1 MHLDKFNRTLIRIK
15 PEKNIN
21 CLPIYIKD
29 LSLILDERKILSS
42 LNLSINSD
50 DVTVIMGPNGAGKSI
65 FLKIL
70 NGILTPTSGCI
81 TWNNKKQFSDT
92 LNTQAFV
99 FQKPILLRRSV
110 IANLDYMDSVL
121 GNKKRIS
128 KDRLLKIVQLQ
139 KQKNQPA
146 RMLSLGEQQRLS
158 LIRSLMLRPNLLLL
172 DEPTANLDPASTK
185 IIEDIILNLKMMG
198 IKIIFVT
205 HNILQAKRIADDII
219 FLNEGKMVEHLNK
232 QEFFS
237 NSKSIEVQNMESRLT
252 GGDLH
257 LNQKVDNE
265 TENDLMSLLADD
277 RQNPEES
284 YEDFNDK
291 QIKKDFINKAIDTL
305 SEREKTII
313 RLRKF
318 REKSITLDELGQ
330 KLKISKERVR
340 QIETKALEK
349 LKTTI
354 VEISQQNK
362 EFFI

>member
-121 GNKKRIS
+121 GYKKKIS
-128 KDRLLKIVQLQ
+128 KDRLLEIVQLK

-158 LIRSLMLRPNLLLL
+158 LVRSLMVRPNIMLL

-205 HNILQAKRIADDII
+205 HNILQAKRIADEII

-237 NSKSIEVQNMESRLT
+237 NSKSIEVQNY
-252 GGDLH
+252 
-257 LNQKVDNE
+257 LNGI
-265 TENDLMSLLADD
+265 L
-277 RQNPEES
+277 
-284 YEDFNDK
+284 
-291 QIKKDFINKAIDTL
+291 
-305 SEREKTII
+305 
-313 RLRKF
+313 
-318 REKSITLDELGQ
+318 
-330 KLKISKERVR
+330 
-340 QIETKALEK
+340 
-349 LKTTI
+349 
-354 VEISQQNK
+354 
-362 EFFI
+362 

>member
-42 LNLSINSD
+42 LNLSINSN
-50 DVTVIMGPNGAGKSI
+50 DVTVIMGPNGAGKSL

-121 GNKKRIS
+121 GYKKKTS
-128 KDRLLKIVQLQ
+128 KDRLLEIVQLK

-205 HNILQAKRIADDII
+205 HNILQAKRIADEII

-237 NSKSIEVQNMESRLT
+237 NSKSIEVQNY
-252 GGDLH
+252 
-257 LNQKVDNE
+257 LNGI
-265 TENDLMSLLADD
+265 L
-277 RQNPEES
+277 
-284 YEDFNDK
+284 
-291 QIKKDFINKAIDTL
+291 
-305 SEREKTII
+305 
-313 RLRKF
+313 
-318 REKSITLDELGQ
+318 
-330 KLKISKERVR
+330 
-340 QIETKALEK
+340 
-349 LKTTI
+349 
-354 VEISQQNK
+354 
-362 EFFI
+362 

>member
-29 LSLILDERKILSS
+29 LSLTLDERKILSS

-121 GNKKRIS
+121 GYKKKIS
-128 KDRLLKIVQLQ
+128 KDRLLEIVQLK

-158 LIRSLMLRPNLLLL
+158 LVRSLMLRPNLLLL

-185 IIEDIILNLKMMG
+185 IIEDLILNLKMMG

-205 HNILQAKRIADDII
+205 HNILQAKRIADEII

-237 NSKSIEVQNMESRLT
+237 NSKSIEVQNY
-252 GGDLH
+252 
-257 LNQKVDNE
+257 LNGI
-265 TENDLMSLLADD
+265 L
-277 RQNPEES
+277 
-284 YEDFNDK
+284 
-291 QIKKDFINKAIDTL
+291 
-305 SEREKTII
+305 
-313 RLRKF
+313 
-318 REKSITLDELGQ
+318 
-330 KLKISKERVR
+330 
-340 QIETKALEK
+340 
-349 LKTTI
+349 
-354 VEISQQNK
+354 
-362 EFFI
+362 

>member
-29 LSLILDERKILSS
+29 LSLTMDERKILSS

-92 LNTQAFV
+92 INTQAFV

-121 GNKKRIS
+121 GNKKKIS
-128 KDRLLKIVQLQ
+128 KDRLLDIVQLK

-146 RMLSLGEQQRLS
+146 RMLSLGEQQRHS

-205 HNILQAKRIADDII
+205 HNILQAKRIADEII

-237 NSKSIEVQNMESRLT
+237 NSKSIEVQNY
-252 GGDLH
+252 
-257 LNQKVDNE
+257 LNGI
-265 TENDLMSLLADD
+265 L
-277 RQNPEES
+277 
-284 YEDFNDK
+284 
-291 QIKKDFINKAIDTL
+291 
-305 SEREKTII
+305 
-313 RLRKF
+313 
-318 REKSITLDELGQ
+318 
-330 KLKISKERVR
+330 
-340 QIETKALEK
+340 
-349 LKTTI
+349 
-354 VEISQQNK
+354 
-362 EFFI
+362 

>member
-81 TWNNKKQFSDT
+81 KWNNKKQFSDT

-237 NSKSIEVQNMESRLT
+237 NSKSIEVQNY
-252 GGDLH
+252 
-257 LNQKVDNE
+257 LNGI
-265 TENDLMSLLADD
+265 L
-277 RQNPEES
+277 
-284 YEDFNDK
+284 
-291 QIKKDFINKAIDTL
+291 
-305 SEREKTII
+305 
-313 RLRKF
+313 
-318 REKSITLDELGQ
+318 
-330 KLKISKERVR
+330 
-340 QIETKALEK
+340 
-349 LKTTI
+349 
-354 VEISQQNK
+354 
-362 EFFI
+362 

>member
-121 GNKKRIS
+121 GNKKKIS
-128 KDRLLKIVQLQ
+128 KDRLLEIVQLK

-219 FLNEGKMVEHLNK
+219 FLNEGKMVEHLDK

-237 NSKSIEVQNMESRLT
+237 NSKSIEVQNY
-252 GGDLH
+252 
-257 LNQKVDNE
+257 LNGI
-265 TENDLMSLLADD
+265 L
-277 RQNPEES
+277 
-284 YEDFNDK
+284 
-291 QIKKDFINKAIDTL
+291 
-305 SEREKTII
+305 
-313 RLRKF
+313 
-318 REKSITLDELGQ
+318 
-330 KLKISKERVR
+330 
-340 QIETKALEK
+340 
-349 LKTTI
+349 
-354 VEISQQNK
+354 
-362 EFFI
+362 

>member
-92 LNTQAFV
+92 INTQAFV

-121 GNKKRIS
+121 GYKKKIS
-128 KDRLLKIVQLQ
+128 KDRLLEIVQLK

-237 NSKSIEVQNMESRLT
+237 NSKSIEVQNY
-252 GGDLH
+252 
-257 LNQKVDNE
+257 LNGI
-265 TENDLMSLLADD
+265 L
-277 RQNPEES
+277 
-284 YEDFNDK
+284 
-291 QIKKDFINKAIDTL
+291 
-305 SEREKTII
+305 
-313 RLRKF
+313 
-318 REKSITLDELGQ
+318 
-330 KLKISKERVR
+330 
-340 QIETKALEK
+340 
-349 LKTTI
+349 
-354 VEISQQNK
+354 
-362 EFFI
+362 

>member
-50 DVTVIMGPNGAGKSI
+50 NVTVIMGPNGAGKSI

-92 LNTQAFV
+92 INTQAFV

-121 GNKKRIS
+121 GNKKKIS

-205 HNILQAKRIADDII
+205 HNILQAKRIADEII

-237 NSKSIEVQNMESRLT
+237 NSKSIEVQNY
-252 GGDLH
+252 
-257 LNQKVDNE
+257 LNGI
-265 TENDLMSLLADD
+265 L
-277 RQNPEES
+277 
-284 YEDFNDK
+284 
-291 QIKKDFINKAIDTL
+291 
-305 SEREKTII
+305 
-313 RLRKF
+313 
-318 REKSITLDELGQ
+318 
-330 KLKISKERVR
+330 
-340 QIETKALEK
+340 
-349 LKTTI
+349 
-354 VEISQQNK
+354 
-362 EFFI
+362 

>member
-1 MHLDKFNRTLIRIK
+1 
-15 PEKNIN
+15 
-21 CLPIYIKD
+21 
-29 LSLILDERKILSS
+29 
-42 LNLSINSD
+42 
-50 DVTVIMGPNGAGKSI
+50 MGPNGAGKSI
-65 FLKIL
+65 LLKIL

-121 GNKKRIS
+121 GYKKKIS
-128 KDRLLKIVQLQ
+128 KDRLLEIVQLK

-158 LIRSLMLRPNLLLL
+158 LVRSLMLRPNILLL

-205 HNILQAKRIADDII
+205 HNILQAKRIADEII

-237 NSKSIEVQNMESRLT
+237 NSKSIEVQNY
-252 GGDLH
+252 
-257 LNQKVDNE
+257 LNGI
-265 TENDLMSLLADD
+265 L
-277 RQNPEES
+277 
-284 YEDFNDK
+284 
-291 QIKKDFINKAIDTL
+291 
-305 SEREKTII
+305 
-313 RLRKF
+313 
-318 REKSITLDELGQ
+318 
-330 KLKISKERVR
+330 
-340 QIETKALEK
+340 
-349 LKTTI
+349 
-354 VEISQQNK
+354 
-362 EFFI
+362 

>member
-121 GNKKRIS
+121 GYKKKIS
-128 KDRLLKIVQLQ
+128 KDRLLEIVQLK

-185 IIEDIILNLKMMG
+185 IIEDIVLNLKMMG

-219 FLNEGKMVEHLNK
+219 FLNEGKMVEHLDK

-237 NSKSIEVQNMESRLT
+237 NSKSFHVQNY
-252 GGDLH
+252 
-257 LNQKVDNE
+257 LN
-265 TENDLMSLLADD
+265 
-277 RQNPEES
+277 
-284 YEDFNDK
+284 
-291 QIKKDFINKAIDTL
+291 
-305 SEREKTII
+305 
-313 RLRKF
+313 
-318 REKSITLDELGQ
+318 G
-330 KLKISKERVR
+330 KL
-340 QIETKALEK
+340 
-349 LKTTI
+349 
-354 VEISQQNK
+354 
-362 EFFI
+362 

>member
-92 LNTQAFV
+92 LNTQSFV

-121 GNKKRIS
+121 GNKKKIS
-128 KDRLLKIVQLQ
+128 KDRLLEIVQLK

-205 HNILQAKRIADDII
+205 HNILQAKRIADEII

-237 NSKSIEVQNMESRLT
+237 NSKSIEVQNY
-252 GGDLH
+252 
-257 LNQKVDNE
+257 LNGI
-265 TENDLMSLLADD
+265 L
-277 RQNPEES
+277 
-284 YEDFNDK
+284 
-291 QIKKDFINKAIDTL
+291 
-305 SEREKTII
+305 
-313 RLRKF
+313 
-318 REKSITLDELGQ
+318 
-330 KLKISKERVR
+330 
-340 QIETKALEK
+340 
-349 LKTTI
+349 
-354 VEISQQNK
+354 
-362 EFFI
+362 

>member
-92 LNTQAFV
+92 LNTRAFV
-99 FQKPILLRRSV
+99 FQKPILLRRAV
-110 IANLDYMDSVL
+110 ISNLDYIDSVL
-121 GNKKRIS
+121 GYKKKIS
-128 KDRLLKIVQLQ
+128 KDRLLEIVQLQ

-158 LIRSLMLRPNLLLL
+158 LVRSLMVRPNLLLL
-172 DEPTANLDPASTK
+172 DEPTANLDPGSTK
-185 IIEDIILNLKMMG
+185 IIEDIVLNLKKMG

-205 HNILQAKRIADDII
+205 HNILQAKRIADEII

-237 NSKSIEVQNMESRLT
+237 NSKSIEVQNY
-252 GGDLH
+252 
-257 LNQKVDNE
+257 LNGI
-265 TENDLMSLLADD
+265 L
-277 RQNPEES
+277 
-284 YEDFNDK
+284 
-291 QIKKDFINKAIDTL
+291 
-305 SEREKTII
+305 
-313 RLRKF
+313 
-318 REKSITLDELGQ
+318 
-330 KLKISKERVR
+330 
-340 QIETKALEK
+340 
-349 LKTTI
+349 
-354 VEISQQNK
+354 
-362 EFFI
+362 

>member
-21 CLPIYIKD
+21 CLPICIKD

-121 GNKKRIS
+121 GYKKKIS
-128 KDRLLKIVQLQ
+128 KDRLLEIVQLK

-158 LIRSLMLRPNLLLL
+158 LVRSLMLRPNLLLL

-205 HNILQAKRIADDII
+205 HNILQAKRIADEII

-237 NSKSIEVQNMESRLT
+237 NSKSIEVQNY
-252 GGDLH
+252 
-257 LNQKVDNE
+257 LNGI
-265 TENDLMSLLADD
+265 L
-277 RQNPEES
+277 
-284 YEDFNDK
+284 
-291 QIKKDFINKAIDTL
+291 
-305 SEREKTII
+305 
-313 RLRKF
+313 
-318 REKSITLDELGQ
+318 
-330 KLKISKERVR
+330 
-340 QIETKALEK
+340 
-349 LKTTI
+349 
-354 VEISQQNK
+354 
-362 EFFI
+362 

>member
-29 LSLILDERKILSS
+29 LCLNLDERKILSS

-121 GNKKRIS
+121 GYKKKIS
-128 KDRLLKIVQLQ
+128 KDRLLEIVQLK

-158 LIRSLMLRPNLLLL
+158 LVRSLMLRPNLLLL

-205 HNILQAKRIADDII
+205 HNILQAKRIADEII

-237 NSKSIEVQNMESRLT
+237 NSKSIEVQNY
-252 GGDLH
+252 
-257 LNQKVDNE
+257 LNGI
-265 TENDLMSLLADD
+265 L
-277 RQNPEES
+277 
-284 YEDFNDK
+284 
-291 QIKKDFINKAIDTL
+291 
-305 SEREKTII
+305 
-313 RLRKF
+313 
-318 REKSITLDELGQ
+318 
-330 KLKISKERVR
+330 
-340 QIETKALEK
+340 
-349 LKTTI
+349 
-354 VEISQQNK
+354 
-362 EFFI
+362 

>member
-92 LNTQAFV
+92 INTQAFV

-121 GNKKRIS
+121 GNKKKIS
-128 KDRLLKIVQLQ
+128 KDRLLEIVQLK

-205 HNILQAKRIADDII
+205 HNILQAKRIADEII

-237 NSKSIEVQNMESRLT
+237 NSKSIEVQNY
-252 GGDLH
+252 
-257 LNQKVDNE
+257 LNGI
-265 TENDLMSLLADD
+265 L
-277 RQNPEES
+277 
-284 YEDFNDK
+284 
-291 QIKKDFINKAIDTL
+291 
-305 SEREKTII
+305 
-313 RLRKF
+313 
-318 REKSITLDELGQ
+318 
-330 KLKISKERVR
+330 
-340 QIETKALEK
+340 
-349 LKTTI
+349 
-354 VEISQQNK
+354 
-362 EFFI
+362 

>member
-121 GNKKRIS
+121 GYKKKIS
-128 KDRLLKIVQLQ
+128 KDRLLEIVQLK

-158 LIRSLMLRPNLLLL
+158 LVRSLMLRPNLLLL

-219 FLNEGKMVEHLNK
+219 FLNEGKMVEHLDK

-237 NSKSIEVQNMESRLT
+237 NSKSIEVQNY
-252 GGDLH
+252 
-257 LNQKVDNE
+257 LN
-265 TENDLMSLLADD
+265 
-277 RQNPEES
+277 
-284 YEDFNDK
+284 
-291 QIKKDFINKAIDTL
+291 
-305 SEREKTII
+305 
-313 RLRKF
+313 
-318 REKSITLDELGQ
+318 G
-330 KLKISKERVR
+330 KL
-340 QIETKALEK
+340 
-349 LKTTI
+349 
-354 VEISQQNK
+354 
-362 EFFI
+362 

>member
-70 NGILTPTSGCI
+70 NGILTPTSGCV

-121 GNKKRIS
+121 EYKKKIS
-128 KDRLLKIVQLQ
+128 KDKLLEIVQLK

-158 LIRSLMLRPNLLLL
+158 LVRSLMLRPNILLL

-185 IIEDIILNLKMMG
+185 IIEDIVLNLKMMG

-205 HNILQAKRIADDII
+205 HNILQAKRIADEII

-237 NSKSIEVQNMESRLT
+237 NSKSIEVQNY
-252 GGDLH
+252 
-257 LNQKVDNE
+257 LNGI
-265 TENDLMSLLADD
+265 L
-277 RQNPEES
+277 
-284 YEDFNDK
+284 
-291 QIKKDFINKAIDTL
+291 
-305 SEREKTII
+305 
-313 RLRKF
+313 
-318 REKSITLDELGQ
+318 
-330 KLKISKERVR
+330 
-340 QIETKALEK
+340 
-349 LKTTI
+349 
-354 VEISQQNK
+354 
-362 EFFI
+362 

>member
-15 PEKNIN
+15 PEQNIN
-21 CLPIYIKD
+21 CLPIFIKD
-29 LSLILDERKILSS
+29 LTLILDNRKKLSS
-42 LNLSINSD
+42 LNLSINSNN
-50 DVTVIMGPNGAGKSI
+50 VTVIMGPNGAGKSL

-121 GNKKRIS
+121 GYKKKIS
-128 KDRLLKIVQLQ
+128 KDRLLEIVQLK

-146 RMLSLGEQQRLS
+146 RMLSLGERQRLS
-158 LIRSLMLRPNLLLL
+158 LVRSLMLRPNLLLL

-205 HNILQAKRIADDII
+205 HNILQAKRIADEII

-237 NSKSIEVQNMESRLT
+237 NSKSIEVQNY
-252 GGDLH
+252 
-257 LNQKVDNE
+257 LNGI
-265 TENDLMSLLADD
+265 L
-277 RQNPEES
+277 
-284 YEDFNDK
+284 
-291 QIKKDFINKAIDTL
+291 
-305 SEREKTII
+305 
-313 RLRKF
+313 
-318 REKSITLDELGQ
+318 
-330 KLKISKERVR
+330 
-340 QIETKALEK
+340 
-349 LKTTI
+349 
-354 VEISQQNK
+354 
-362 EFFI
+362 

>member
-29 LSLILDERKILSS
+29 LCLTLDERKILSS

-81 TWNNKKQFSDT
+81 TWNNRKQFSDT

-121 GNKKRIS
+121 GYKKKIS
-128 KDRLLKIVQLQ
+128 KDRLLEIVQLK

-205 HNILQAKRIADDII
+205 HNILQAKRIADEII

-237 NSKSIEVQNMESRLT
+237 NSKSIEVQNY
-252 GGDLH
+252 
-257 LNQKVDNE
+257 LNGI
-265 TENDLMSLLADD
+265 L
-277 RQNPEES
+277 
-284 YEDFNDK
+284 
-291 QIKKDFINKAIDTL
+291 
-305 SEREKTII
+305 
-313 RLRKF
+313 
-318 REKSITLDELGQ
+318 
-330 KLKISKERVR
+330 
-340 QIETKALEK
+340 
-349 LKTTI
+349 
-354 VEISQQNK
+354 
-362 EFFI
+362 

>member
-121 GNKKRIS
+121 GYKKKIS
-128 KDRLLKIVQLQ
+128 KDRLLEIVQLK

-237 NSKSIEVQNMESRLT
+237 NSKSIEVQNY
-252 GGDLH
+252 
-257 LNQKVDNE
+257 LNG
-265 TENDLMSLLADD
+265 
-277 RQNPEES
+277 
-284 YEDFNDK
+284 
-291 QIKKDFINKAIDTL
+291 
-305 SEREKTII
+305 II
-313 RLRKF
+313 
-318 REKSITLDELGQ
+318 
-330 KLKISKERVR
+330 
-340 QIETKALEK
+340 
-349 LKTTI
+349 
-354 VEISQQNK
+354 
-362 EFFI
+362 

>member
-92 LNTQAFV
+92 INTQAFV

-121 GNKKRIS
+121 GNKKKIS
-128 KDRLLKIVQLQ
+128 KDRLLEIVQLQ

-205 HNILQAKRIADDII
+205 HNILQAKRIADEII

-237 NSKSIEVQNMESRLT
+237 NSKSIEVQNY
-252 GGDLH
+252 
-257 LNQKVDNE
+257 LNGI
-265 TENDLMSLLADD
+265 L
-277 RQNPEES
+277 
-284 YEDFNDK
+284 
-291 QIKKDFINKAIDTL
+291 
-305 SEREKTII
+305 
-313 RLRKF
+313 
-318 REKSITLDELGQ
+318 
-330 KLKISKERVR
+330 
-340 QIETKALEK
+340 
-349 LKTTI
+349 
-354 VEISQQNK
+354 
-362 EFFI
+362 

>member
-21 CLPIYIKD
+21 CLPICFKD
-29 LSLILDERKILSS
+29 LSLIVDERKILSS

-81 TWNNKKQFSDT
+81 SWNNKKQFSDT

-121 GNKKRIS
+121 GNKKKIS
-128 KDRLLKIVQLQ
+128 KDRLLEIVQLK
-139 KQKNQPA
+139 KQKSQPA

-237 NSKSIEVQNMESRLT
+237 NSKSIEVQNY
-252 GGDLH
+252 
-257 LNQKVDNE
+257 LNGI
-265 TENDLMSLLADD
+265 L
-277 RQNPEES
+277 
-284 YEDFNDK
+284 
-291 QIKKDFINKAIDTL
+291 
-305 SEREKTII
+305 
-313 RLRKF
+313 
-318 REKSITLDELGQ
+318 
-330 KLKISKERVR
+330 
-340 QIETKALEK
+340 
-349 LKTTI
+349 
-354 VEISQQNK
+354 
-362 EFFI
+362 

>member
-15 PEKNIN
+15 PEQNIN
-21 CLPIYIKD
+21 CLPIFIKD
-29 LSLILDERKILSS
+29 LTLILDNRKKLSS
-42 LNLSINSD
+42 LNLSINSNN
-50 DVTVIMGPNGAGKSI
+50 VTVIMGPNGAGKSL

-121 GNKKRIS
+121 GYKKKIS
-128 KDRLLKIVQLQ
+128 KDRLLEIVQLK

-146 RMLSLGEQQRLS
+146 RMLSPGEQQRLS

-205 HNILQAKRIADDII
+205 HNILQAKRIADEII
-219 FLNEGKMVEHLNK
+219 FLNEGKMVEHLGK

-237 NSKSIEVQNMESRLT
+237 NSKSIEAQNY
-252 GGDLH
+252 
-257 LNQKVDNE
+257 LNGI
-265 TENDLMSLLADD
+265 L
-277 RQNPEES
+277 
-284 YEDFNDK
+284 
-291 QIKKDFINKAIDTL
+291 
-305 SEREKTII
+305 
-313 RLRKF
+313 
-318 REKSITLDELGQ
+318 
-330 KLKISKERVR
+330 
-340 QIETKALEK
+340 
-349 LKTTI
+349 
-354 VEISQQNK
+354 
-362 EFFI
+362 

>member
-29 LSLILDERKILSS
+29 LSLTLDERKILSS

-121 GNKKRIS
+121 GYKKKIS
-128 KDRLLKIVQLQ
+128 KDRLLEIVQLK

-158 LIRSLMLRPNLLLL
+158 LVRSLMLRPNLLLL

-205 HNILQAKRIADDII
+205 HNILQAKRIADEII
-219 FLNEGKMVEHLNK
+219 FLNEGKMVEHLSK
-232 QEFFS
+232 KEFFS
-237 NSKSIEVQNMESRLT
+237 NSKSIEVQNY
-252 GGDLH
+252 
-257 LNQKVDNE
+257 LNGI
-265 TENDLMSLLADD
+265 L
-277 RQNPEES
+277 
-284 YEDFNDK
+284 
-291 QIKKDFINKAIDTL
+291 
-305 SEREKTII
+305 
-313 RLRKF
+313 
-318 REKSITLDELGQ
+318 
-330 KLKISKERVR
+330 
-340 QIETKALEK
+340 
-349 LKTTI
+349 
-354 VEISQQNK
+354 
-362 EFFI
+362 